1 MKQIKAII
9 RPDLLDEVR
18 KELDKLECCRGIM
31 VSELVGHGT
40 QNGITHSWGGEEY
53 RIELLQKVCV
63 DVVVKDDEVDAV
75 TDAIIKSAS
84 IGQVGDGK
92 IFIYNV
98 EDVIRI
104 RTGEHGEEAL

>member
-18 KELDKLECCRGIM
+18 KELDKLECCRGLM

-84 IGQVGDGK
+84 IGQV
-92 IFIYNV
+92 
-98 EDVIRI
+98 
-104 RTGEHGEEAL
+104 